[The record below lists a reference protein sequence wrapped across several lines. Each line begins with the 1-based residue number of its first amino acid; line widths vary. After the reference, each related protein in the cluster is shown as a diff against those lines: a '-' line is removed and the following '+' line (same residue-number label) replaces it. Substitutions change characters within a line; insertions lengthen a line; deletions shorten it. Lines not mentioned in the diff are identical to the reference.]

1 VKRIFALLLALLL
14 MLISSALGEVLVD
27 GNVAVTDEYLV
38 EYGLDYS
45 TPDEVALYLHVFR
58 ELPPNFLT
66 KQEARELGWVSS
78 KGNLWDVAEGL
89 SIGGDVFGNREGLLP
104 DEDDRTWYECDVNYF
119 GGYREDERVVFSDD
133 GLIYYTEDHYESFD
147 MLYDGWYEGEVV
159 WDYDYESEYSSA
171 WSSEED
177 GDALTESIFDLIF
190 DGLF

>member
-1 VKRIFALLLALLL
+1 MKKILALMLALLL
-14 MLISSALGEVLVD
+14 MLLSSALGEVLVD
-27 GNVAVTDEYLV
+27 GNVAVTEEYMV

-104 DEDDRTWYECDVNYF
+104 DADDRTWYECDVNYY

-159 WDYDYESEYSSA
+159 RDYDYESEYSAA
-171 WSSEED
+171 WSSED
-177 GDALTESIFDLIF
+177 DDDALTESILDLIF

>member
-1 VKRIFALLLALLL
+1 

>member
-1 VKRIFALLLALLL
+1 MKRIFALLLALLL
-14 MLISSALGEVLVD
+14 MLLSSALGEVLVD